1 VSVTLKRL
9 VLVALLAA
17 MGLAVAVV
25 ATQIQAHDGFFSPVF
40 GPEGRHVYFI
50 GRDTRGLVAG
60 FGWESFSPPAHV
72 FAWTDRFSLQRLSPA
87 TGEVDVLADFPPSPI
102 EDRRLRTYR
111 GRAFTSPSTLLR
123 WDDDGLTFRIR
134 LSIPTQPSADMYFL
148 SGVWTEDED
157 ALANGTDTAIGWT
170 QDWTEVTGDDGSP
183 LFGRQELMTVKGWE
197 AFPCAIVSQDA
208 DSAQVDVV
216 IENDDC
222 GDIYPNGIAAAD
234 VALISRR
241 ADIERVSE
249 LTSTHDRLMREAI
262 DGGMSEYDASLHVL
276 DQMRDLGYY
285 PQPPQYLATRLDQ
298 TDLETLRDS
307 GDLDPLFVI
316 EEMQFTVGLFQDLER
331 AIDTPGVATERSMGN
346 YTIHRDYTTS
356 QALNEFL
363 AGSGTTFYVER
374 GDDVFKVELLDS

>member
-1 VSVTLKRL
+1 
-9 VLVALLAA
+9 
-17 MGLAVAVV
+17 MGAAVV
-25 ATQIQAHDGFFSPVF
+25 ATQVQTHDGFFSPVF
-40 GPEGRHVYFI
+40 GPDGRHVYFI
-50 GRDTRGLVAG
+50 GRHTRGLVAG
-60 FGWESFSPPAHV
+60 FGWEFFSPPAHV
-72 FAWTDRFSLQRLSPA
+72 FVWTDRFSLQRLSLA
-87 TGEVDVLADFPPSPI
+87 TGEVDVLAPLPPSPI
-102 EDRRLRTYR
+102 EDRRLGTYR

-123 WDDDGLTFRIR
+123 WEADGLAFRIR

-148 SGVWTEDED
+148 SGVWTEDEER
-157 ALANGTDTAIGWT
+157 LADGLEASIGWT
-170 QDWTEVTGDDGSP
+170 HDWTEVTGDDESP

-222 GDIYPNGIAAAD
+222 GDVYPKGITAAD

-241 ADIERVSE
+241 ADIERVRD
-249 LTSTHDRLMREAI
+249 LTSTHDRLMTEAI

-298 TDLETLRDS
+298 TDLETRRDS
-307 GDLDPLFVI
+307 GDLAPLFVI

-331 AIDTPGVATERSMGN
+331 AIHSPGIATERSMGT

-363 AGSGTTFYVER
+363 AADGTTFYVER
-374 GDDVFKVELLDS
+374 GHNVFKVELLGS

>member
-1 VSVTLKRL
+1 
-9 VLVALLAA
+9 
-17 MGLAVAVV
+17 MC
-25 ATQIQAHDGFFSPVF
+25 
-40 GPEGRHVYFI
+40 
-50 GRDTRGLVAG
+50 
-60 FGWESFSPPAHV
+60 W
-72 FAWTDRFSLQRLSPA
+72 
-87 TGEVDVLADFPPSPI
+87 
-102 EDRRLRTYR
+102 
-111 GRAFTSPSTLLR
+111 
-123 WDDDGLTFRIR
+123 LTFRIR

-249 LTSTHDRLMREAI
+249 LTSTHDPLMREAI

-346 YTIHRDYTTS
+346 YTIHRAYTTS

>member
-1 VSVTLKRL
+1 
-9 VLVALLAA
+9 
-17 MGLAVAVV
+17 MGVAVAVV
-25 ATQIQAHDGFFSPVF
+25 ATQVQVHDGFFSPVF
-40 GPEGRHVYFI
+40 GPDGRHVYFI
-50 GRDTRGLVAG
+50 GRHTRGLVAG

-72 FAWTDRFSLQRLSPA
+72 FAWTDRFSLQRLSLA
-87 TGEVDVLADFPPSPI
+87 TGEVDVLADFPPSPV
-102 EDRRLRTYR
+102 EDRHLRTYR

-148 SGVWTEDED
+148 SGVWTAEE
-157 ALANGTDTAIGWT
+157 ARANGADIAQGWT
-170 QDWTEVTGDDGSP
+170 QDWTEVTGDDGTP
-183 LFGRQELMTVKGWE
+183 LFGHQELMTVKGWE

-208 DSAQVDVV
+208 ESAQVDVV

-222 GDIYPNGIAAAD
+222 GDVYPNGITAAD

-241 ADIERVSE
+241 ADIERVRE

-307 GDLDPLFVI
+307 GDLDSLFVI

-346 YTIHRDYTTS
+346 YTIHHDYTTS

-363 AGSGTTFYVER
+363 AGGGTTFYIER
-374 GDDVFKVELLDS
+374 GDSVFKVELLGS